1 MSRRRGTDN
10 AIIAQEL
17 IHTISR
23 KKGKAGFMVIKIDLE
38 KVYDML
44 EWSFTRVML
53 NRNNLPRSLI
63 KLIMSCISIVST
75 SIQVNGG
82 GPWTLFVTLGGIKQ
96 GDPLSPYIFIFCMD
110 FLGQLIEEEC
120 SKRI

>member
-82 GPWTLFVTLGGIKQ
+82 DLGPY
-96 GDPLSPYIFIFCMD
+96 LS
-110 FLGQLIEEEC
+110 L
-120 SKRI
+120 